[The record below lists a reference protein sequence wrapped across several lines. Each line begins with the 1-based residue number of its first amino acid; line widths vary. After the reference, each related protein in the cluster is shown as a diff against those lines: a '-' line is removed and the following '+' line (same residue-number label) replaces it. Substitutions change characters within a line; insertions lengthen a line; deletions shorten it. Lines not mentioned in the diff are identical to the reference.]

1 MVLTAVFTA
10 IAVIAAMVTVPWT
23 KADAAEPVSGLV
35 ADNTLGPDSAKPAGM
50 VNDWGELVWAGK
62 PVAPKGHSNPGN
74 PNNNAGW
81 GWCIDLGKPIP
92 ARSHMLYKLED
103 AAKLPA
109 LDSSA
114 IVEGVTS
121 DNKAEM
127 DAALRNASINVATKL
142 KQAYAAK
149 DSALASNYARY
160 LSALI
165 GDATGGQNAR
175 DAFANPEKAAN
186 DLVIAGFYDNFTGSM
201 EEFRQL
207 TGFTVS
213 DQSPYK
219 LVKDPNVNAPEAPEG
234 AYITVVGPDGHIVGN
249 VKGQRV
255 MPPDQPGLPGDEG
268 ESKTPSIKTQAKFA
282 EGSTQVVAGAKV
294 EDTVTYEGLVP
305 GKEYT
310 LFAEL
315 ISKAD
320 GETVLGKGEET
331 FTPVSANGEVVVEI
345 TVDESVKEPV
355 EAAVAFEELTSVEVN
370 DKGEETP
377 GTDPE
382 NPNHIAEHKDINDK
396 NQTVP
401 KSGDDES
408 GKPKISTNADFANGA
423 TEVVAGAQVNDR
435 VTYENLVPGK
445 EYTLFAELISKE
457 DGKTVLGEGEKTFTP
472 VSANGEVV
480 VEITVDESVKE
491 PVEAAVAFEELTS
504 VEVNDKGEE
513 TPGTDPENPN
523 HIAEHKDINDKNQTV
538 TSDSDKPSDTP
549 DKGDGKDNDGDKGSS
564 KKDLPWWL
572 LLIPGLGL
580 IKIIADGGHN
590 GGNGGHDGGNG
601 GHDGGNNHGES
612 HDNTGR
618 DDREVTVLDAT
629 PPEDAANQPQDFGQ
643 PVPSNTHRVEIKH
656 VPSGATQLDP
666 GMQDFIK

>member
-1 MVLTAVFTA
+1 MSKLRNISREGWMVLTAVFTA
-10 IAVIAAMVTVPWT
+10 IAVIAAMVTVPWA
-23 KADAAEPVSGLV
+23 KADAAEPTDFVPN
-35 ADNTLGPDSAKPAGM
+35 NTIGAEGAKIGG
-50 VNDWGELVWAGK
+50 DHSWGQLVWAGA
-62 PVAPKGHSNPGN
+62 PPKGAKNPHTDN
-74 PNNNAGW
+74 DVGW
-81 GWCIDLGKPIP
+81 GWCIDYTVADP
-92 ARSHMLYKLED
+92 MLKTGSYKKSTAGAIRFDDPKFQNAAIGIALKLRD
-103 AAKLPA
+103 ATAAGDKKLA
-109 LDSSA
+109 NRYSVYL
-114 IVEGVTS
+114 
-121 DNKAEM
+121 
-127 DAALRNASINVATKL
+127 AALVSDPSGRAAAIKFIHANDGGNVSGLARPLNGFDGNSEDFTANTGLRILKDNAQTLDEQFEADPSVTIPEQPA
-142 KQAYAAK
+142 
-149 DSALASNYARY
+149 
-160 LSALI
+160 
-165 GDATGGQNAR
+165 
-175 DAFANPEKAAN
+175 DAF
-186 DLVIAGFYDNFTGSM
+186 
-201 EEFRQL
+201 
-207 TGFTVS
+207 
-213 DQSPYK
+213 
-219 LVKDPNVNAPEAPEG
+219 
-234 AYITVVGPDGHIVGN
+234 ITVVGPNGEIRHNSRG
-249 VKGQRV
+249 GQRV
-255 MPPDQPGLPGDEG
+255 VPVDQPGLPDDEG
-268 ESKTPSIKTQAKFA
+268 ESKTPSISTNADFA
-282 EGSTQVVAGAKV
+282 NGATEVVAGAQV
-294 EDTVTYEGLVP
+294 NDTVKYENLVP

-310 LFAEL
+310 LSAEL

-320 GETVLGKGEET
+320 GKTVLGKGEKT
-331 FTPVSANGEVVVEI
+331 FTPKGAKGEVIVEI

-355 EAAVAFEELTSVEVN
+355 EAAVAFEELTSVEV
-370 DKGEETP
+370 DKDGKETP
-377 GTDPE
+377 DNTSD
-382 NPNHIAEHKDINDK
+382 NPIAEHKDINDK

-457 DGKTVLGEGEKTFTP
+457 DGKTVLGKGEKTFTP
-472 VSANGEVV
+472 ESANGEVV
-480 VEITVDESVKE
+480 VTITVDESVTE

-504 VEVNDKGEE
+504 VEVNDKGED
-513 TPGTDPENPN
+513 TPDTDPENPN

-580 IKIIADGGHN
+580 IKIITDGGHN

-601 GHDGGNNHGES
+601 GHNHGES

-656 VPSGATQLDP
+656 VPSGATELDP